1 MNESSGPNKTLVVII
16 VIVLLGLVA
25 GGGYLLIKPSDNQD
39 GTTSSQ
45 TADQAESNSP
55 STQNQNTATN
65 NGTYADGTYEATG
78 SYISPGGR
86 EAIKVSLTISG
97 NKVTNSSVISEA
109 KNPTA
114 KGYQADFISGYK
126 TSVEGKSVDEIKLDR
141 VAGSSLTPN
150 GFEDALEQIK
160 KDATA

>member
-1 MNESSGPNKTLVVII
+1 MNESSGPNKTLVIII

-25 GGGYLLIKPSDNQD
+25 GGGYLLTKPSDTQD
-39 GTTSSQ
+39 DTTSSQ
-45 TADQAESNSP
+45 TSDKAESKSL

-65 NGTYADGTYEATG
+65 SGTYVDGTYEATG

-97 NKVTNSSVISEA
+97 NKVTDSTVTSEA